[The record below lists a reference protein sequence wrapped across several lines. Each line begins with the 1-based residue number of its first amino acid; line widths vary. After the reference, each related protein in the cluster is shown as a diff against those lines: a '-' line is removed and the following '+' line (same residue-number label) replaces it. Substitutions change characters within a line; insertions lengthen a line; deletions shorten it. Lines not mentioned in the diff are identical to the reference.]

1 MEEEPIFIRTFGR
14 SPVVKILNTLLRGRE
29 LDYSMSDM
37 ARISKISWSTLNR
50 VWNDLLKSN
59 LVKYTRTIGKAKLY
73 TLNIENQIVK
83 DLIKIYNEL
92 LVQETENYFAK
103 QKIAIPA

>member
-14 SPVVKILNTLLRGRE
+14 SPVVKILNALLRGRE

-92 LVQETENYFAK
+92 LVQETENYFANP
-103 QKIAIPA
+103 KIAIPA